1 MAHIAITGA
10 SGNVGSAAVEAFDH
24 ETHTVTPMTHSETEE
39 MESVV
44 ADVTDREGFTEKVP
58 DDADV
63 LVHLAANPSP
73 YAEWD
78 ELSDVNVDGVYNAYH
93 AAVENGVERVVYASS
108 NHAVNARV
116 TAAPDEPETMRADAD
131 AVYPDEATA
140 PDSFYGVTKVAGEA
154 MGKHFANQEDVET
167 VNLRIGWLLSE
178 DDLREEVADPVSEEY
193 PEEAARFARA
203 MWLSP
208 RDCKDA
214 VRTAGLADLPEGK
227 DSVTAHAISAN
238 DERCL
243 SLTGTLRTI
252 GYAPRDNAAEVIE
265 SN

>member
-10 SGNVGSAAVEAFDH
+10 DGNVGSTAVEAFDH
-24 ETHTVTPMTHSETEE
+24 ETHKVTPITHTETEG

-44 ADVTDREGFTEKVP
+44 ADVSDREAFVEKLP
-58 DDADV
+58 EDADV

-78 ELSDVNVDGVYNAYH
+78 ELKDVNVEGAYNAYY
-93 AAVENGVERVVYASS
+93 AADENDVGRVVYASS
-108 NHAVNARV
+108 NHATNGHIVAD
-116 TAAPDEPETMRADAD
+116 PDEPETMRAGTDVID
-131 AVYPDEATA
+131 PDDETA

-154 MGKHFANQEDVET
+154 MGNYFAHREGVEA

-178 DDLREEVADPVSEEY
+178 EDLKSEVTDPVSEEY
-193 PEEAARFARA
+193 AEEASRFARA

-208 RDCKDA
+208 RDCEDA
-214 VRTAGLADLPEGK
+214 VRAASLADLPEEEN
-227 DSVTAHAISAN
+227 SVTVNAISAN

-243 SLTGTLRTI
+243 SLTHGLRTI
-252 GYAPRDNAAEVIE
+252 GYRPRDNAAEVIE